1 MVMSHGEKYKKNTKK
16 NMIEIPHKQE
26 LSALTLSDH
35 EIKG

>member
-1 MVMSHGEKYKKNTKK
+1 MVEKYKKTQK